1 MVWLFGSAAAIHID
15 ASDVVFGLIG
25 FLLFVGIFRREWVGL
40 IVATAYFCC
49 DTVVRSFL
57 FLRLFQA

>member
-1 MVWLFGSAAAIHID
+1 MVRLFGSAAAIHID

-25 FLLFVGIFRREWVGL
+25 FLLFVGILRRECVVP